1 MNVKDLMT
9 NEELAN
15 LITEDIADLKQDA
28 KVTYEVWT
36 LGYNADNTIANSET
50 LLKAFTDPDKAVDY
64 ANQIS
69 AADLNKNETSDK
81 ISIEVETV
89 VDLED
94 GEGTMNVGTVY
105 RRDLWIDGEYGSEE
119 DIEDIEDIEYPIVNL
134 TEQDYELLSDGT
146 LKVKRSLLKD
156 YNKNDY
162 FKVMF
167 VGEHN
172 HPIIYKIVSKV
183 VYDDGDYFH
192 CEFAY

>member
-1 MNVKDLMT
+1 MNNDFTT
-9 NEELAN
+9 NN
-15 LITEDIADLKQDA
+15 ITEDIEDLGKDSE
-28 KVTYEVWT
+28 VTYEVWT
-36 LGYNADNTIANSET
+36 IGYNADNTIANSET
-50 LLKAFTDPDKAVDY
+50 LLKTFTDPDKAVDY
-64 ANQIS
+64 ASQIS

-105 RRDLWIDGEYGSEE
+105 RRDLWIDGEYGSE
-119 DIEDIEDIEYPIVNL
+119 EDIEDIEYPIVNL